1 MGFGGALLAWMIVQ
15 LSLLYLSGPVER
27 LAQSYRSNFALEAL
41 GFGESMAL
49 FALGALLGILGSWVS
64 VWRYLKQ
71 IQPK

>member
-1 MGFGGALLAWMIVQ
+1 MGLGGALLAFFIIQ
-15 LSLLYLSGPVER
+15 SSLLYLSGPVER

-41 GFGESMAL
+41 NFGESIGL

>member
-1 MGFGGALLAWMIVQ
+1 L
-15 LSLLYLSGPVER
+15 
-27 LAQSYRSNFALEAL
+27 N
-41 GFGESMAL
+41 FGESIGL